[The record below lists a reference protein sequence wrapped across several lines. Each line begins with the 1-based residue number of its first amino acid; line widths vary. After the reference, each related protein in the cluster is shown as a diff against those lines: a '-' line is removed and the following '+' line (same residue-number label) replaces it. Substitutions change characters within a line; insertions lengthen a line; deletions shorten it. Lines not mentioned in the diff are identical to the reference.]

1 MKPIITRTSIR
12 NVASFRTGR
21 MGCRRPVEA
30 VMDAS
35 RAAADFASSEKSD
48 C

>member
-1 MKPIITRTSIR
+1 MD
-12 NVASFRTGR
+12 
-21 MGCRRPVEA
+21 CRRPGEA

-35 RAAADFASSEKSD
+35 KEAAADFASSEKSD